1 MCKLVDCFIWYRI
14 KIFER
19 VVICFLCRN
28 KQIGNGFDKIW
39 EWFDNNLWFE
49 LIDNEE
55 DKIKF
60 FISL

>member
-1 MCKLVDCFIWYRI
+1 MSKP

-19 VVICFLCRN
+19 VVICPLCRN
-28 KQIGNGFDKIW
+28 KYTGNGFDKIW
-39 EWFDNNLWFE
+39 EWFDNNSWPE

-55 DKIKF
+55 DKIKP